1 MSPSPPSCAPSPAA
15 PAVGSGAVVTTVDA
29 RGLRCP
35 MPVLRLRRAAEG
47 LAAGTR
53 IELLATDPAALTDVP
68 AFCGER
74 SWTLE
79 ARDTDAAGLSRF
91 LIRL

>member
-1 MSPSPPSCAPSPAA
+1 MPPVPPPPPGA
-15 PAVGSGAVVTTVDA
+15 PAGDGAGVRVDA

-47 LAAGTR
+47 LAAGRR
-53 IELLATDPAALTDVP
+53 IELLATDPAALSDVP

-74 SWTLE
+74 GWTLE

-91 LIRL
+91 LIRV